1 MKKCL
6 LILSVVLLGVSMSF
20 SQTYNA
26 TLKVGDVDLTGI
38 SVGGT
43 VEVPIY
49 LQAKDAGS
57 LITGFQFFVA
67 FDHNILEWQG
77 TYANP
82 VPGVPYMNPAFVGG
96 YNSSDWL
103 FNDNGVEMV
112 GLWLDPSFM
121 GIDIPDGGIF
131 WTYSFTLLQEVPAG
145 GMSALTFTNPVKAAI
160 IQDNYAKSGPTE
172 MYDQDFNYFNFGQY
186 GPGGDLLD
194 GSIFVPGGSTAINW
208 NGSVSTDWFDGNNW
222 DGGVAPV
229 YTDDVVIP
237 ATGVTFWPEI
247 ITNEVDQDVAE
258 CNNLTVENG
267 ASLKVKPFG
276 FLVVYATFMNDGDV
290 LMETNATDASSL
302 ICTDIQGTGN
312 YEYDRYLEVN
322 PQPDPLHSG
331 WHYIS
336 SPVAG
341 FGSYNMYDY
350 YLNTWDEAT
359 SDWVNHAGSLT
370 VPCTPGPEIFND
382 GMTGWSVKF
391 DDMYTSYGC
400 SNPGTGNTIEFM
412 GPFNAGAQSSTIT
425 ASNFG
430 VYPNF
435 NFVGNPYP
443 SFWNYDQYWSEGLPT
458 GLNDAIYFW
467 DESADHYAEY
477 VNGISNNGGSP
488 YVPPAQGFFFEADG
502 SVPSIPI
509 TFGPT
514 QQALVFGLPYWKETA
529 TDLVR
534 LQVSANGMTD
544 QTTVRFNEDAT
555 VARDSKFD
563 ARKLESSMNLY
574 TMAGNIKLA
583 INQLPATNSIPVF
596 FESNTSGSY
605 FIEAIETSEFANV
618 VLEDLVN
625 GIQTDLLSSGY
636 NFDYNVG
643 DNAGRFV
650 LHFTPLGTID
660 NVAGN
665 ITISAENHNIL
676 VNVPGSINGDI
687 AVYNMMGQEVIRVDM
702 NPGLNTIPMQD
713 VNTYYIVK
721 VISDA
726 AAKTGKV
733 FIR

>member
-6 LILSVVLLGVSMSF
+6 LILSVVLLSVSMAF
-20 SQTYNA
+20 TQNRYA
-26 TLKVGDVDLTGI
+26 TLKIGDVDITGI

-43 VEVPIY
+43 VEVPIM
-49 LQAKDAGS
+49 LQDISPDG

-67 FDHNILEWQG
+67 FDHTYLQWQG

-82 VPGVPYMNPAFVGG
+82 VPGVPYINPAFVGG
-96 YNSSDWL
+96 YNASDWL

-112 GLWLDPSFM
+112 GLWIDPTFN
-121 GIDIPDGGIF
+121 GITLQGDNVF
-131 WTYSFTLLQEVPAG
+131 WTYTFTLLQEVPAG
-145 GMSALTFTNPVKAAI
+145 TTLALTFTNPVKSAI
-160 IQDNYAKSGPTE
+160 VENNYAKSGPTE
-172 MYDQDFNYFNFGQY
+172 MYDQDFNYYDFGQY
-186 GPGGDLLD
+186 GIGGGLEN
-194 GSIFVPGGSTAINW
+194 GSFFVPGGVTAIMW

-222 DGGVAPV
+222 DGGVVPV
-229 YTDDVVIP
+229 NTDDVEIP
-237 ATGVTFWPEI
+237 TGVPNYPEI
-247 ITNEVDQDVAE
+247 ITNVTDLFVAA
-258 CNNLTVENG
+258 CNNLTVDAG
-267 ASLKVKPFG
+267 ASLDVKPFG
-276 FLVVYATFMNDGDV
+276 YLVVYATFMNDGDV
-290 LMETNATDASSL
+290 LMETNATDASAL
-302 ICTDIQGTGN
+302 ICTDIQGAGN

-336 SPVAG
+336 SPIAG

-370 VPCTPGPEIFND
+370 LPCTPGPEIFNN
-382 GMTGWSVKF
+382 GMTGWSVKY
-391 DDMYTSYGC
+391 DDMYASYGC
-400 SNPGTGNTIEFM
+400 ANGGTGNTIEFM
-412 GPFNAGAQSSTIT
+412 GPFNAGAQSTTIT
-425 ASNFG
+425 ASNNG

-443 SFWNYDQYWSEGLPT
+443 SYWYYDQYWTEGLPA

-477 VNGISNNGGSP
+477 VNGVSNNGGSP
-488 YVPPAQGFFFEADG
+488 YVPPTQGFFFEADG
-502 SVPSIPI
+502 TVPSIPI
-509 TFGPT
+509 TFGPS
-514 QQALVFGLPYWKETA
+514 QQTLNYGLPYWKETA

-618 VLEDLVN
+618 VLEDLVTLT
-625 GIQTDLLSSGY
+625 QTDLLSSGY

-643 DNAGRFV
+643 DNAGRFI